1 MLTQLVELCTVSR
14 EDVVAL
20 ELHISWGGHFRYL
33 LSRAAYNYVKQHNIT
48 EDVLFT
54 ASSGDQVLV
63 FIGHDGNITSAF
75 TDLNLNF
82 EELMAYSNASSLEP
96 GSVYTITSG
105 GVTHHCLG
113 LVPDIQASL
122 RKILARASWQLA

>member
-1 MLTQLVELCTVSR
+1 MLTQLVELCTGSR

-54 ASSGDQVLV
+54 ASSGEQVLV
-63 FIGHDGNITSAF
+63 FIGHDGKITSAF

-82 EELMAYSNASSLEP
+82 EELMAWDSNASSLEP

-105 GVTHHCLG
+105 GVHHHCPG
-113 LVPDIQASL
+113 LVPDIQAAL
-122 RKILARASWQLA
+122 RRILARAA